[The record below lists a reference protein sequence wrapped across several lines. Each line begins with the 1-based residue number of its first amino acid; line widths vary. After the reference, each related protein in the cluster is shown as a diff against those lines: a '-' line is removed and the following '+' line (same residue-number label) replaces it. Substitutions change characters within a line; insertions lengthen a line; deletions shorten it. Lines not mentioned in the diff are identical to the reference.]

1 MGYTS
6 EMWNTAVR
14 AGPVVLGIVL
24 FASVNGLRHWFKVHY
39 TPSYFVLFPIS
50 LLDKDIAQLT
60 GLGPFSPVENEAQR
74 RKRKHQFLA
83 KAVISAVLTFAVIP
97 LAHGVTAA
105 LYARPTEF
113 YVILIALLVWQTY
126 AAYQSTTDNVRFA
139 RKPNVSAG
147 GFMLFYVM
155 YLACLGG
162 FMHRGFV
169 FAFPFF
175 QAGDWQG
182 FFAAAWTETFGV
194 LIAAAVPT
202 VMSALFALL
211 VVDREI
217 I

>member
-1 MGYTS
+1 MCEGRPRGRAGARSSVSLQQWRDVTGYTS

-113 YVILIALLVWQTY
+113 MLSLL
-126 AAYQSTTDNVRFA
+126 RFWSGK
-139 RKPNVSAG
+139 RT
-147 GFMLFYVM
+147 
-155 YLACLGG
+155 
-162 FMHRGFV
+162 R
-169 FAFPFF
+169 
-175 QAGDWQG
+175 
-182 FFAAAWTETFGV
+182 
-194 LIAAAVPT
+194 PT
-202 VMSALFALL
+202 SQQPTM
-211 VVDREI
+211 
-217 I
+217 